1 MSAALGS
8 LIVSVEAN
16 VARFSSDM
24 GKIAQI
30 AESRMQQVDKA
41 MGLVSNSLKALGA
54 GLVIGLTFE
63 KIKGQIDSAISSA
76 AGMQQL
82 AERTGGTVE
91 KLSGL
96 ASVAK
101 LSGTSTDDLASGIQ
115 KLSKAMVDAENGGK
129 NTGAAFK
136 AIGVSVAELK
146 GKRADEVFEVIA
158 RKQADYADGAGK
170 VAVMQALLGKSG
182 ANLLPTMK
190 DLAEA
195 GDLQIKVTAAQAAA
209 ADEYEKNQTRLA
221 AAQGALYKIV
231 AMELVPIFNVWTLAM
246 IDSATANNGLKKT
259 AQELAQDG
267 SIAKWARASVEAL
280 AFVIDG
286 AEFTVR
292 AFQAAGKT
300 IGYIA
305 GDAALQVEL
314 LANGL
319 SLIKGNSSFKDF
331 LSEVQRIGRA
341 RESLKDS
348 LGSDLADIFGKQT
361 FSDRLK
367 ARLKEFD
374 EAKKAIAG
382 SPGSKKAVAFDPT
395 GGVAD
400 KTPGQRF
407 IEQLQRQVE
416 QQEKGRFEML
426 RLEAAQKDVSDA
438 AAPYISQLEQI
449 ELRQD
454 RIKRLV
460 EQAARDEEQRAK
472 VTSFV
477 DVGNDASKALI
488 QQTEMLALTS
498 REQRRLTELR
508 RIDEAVQR
516 AMVGATIETRAE
528 LERLAETMRNNVT
541 RALDEMD
548 AKETSFGT
556 GATKAWAD
564 YADSAHDA
572 AKNAES
578 MISGSLRASEDAL
591 VNFAKTGKLSFSSLF
606 GFMAEEYLRQ
616 QIRMAQSDLLK
627 DFSLSKVVGGI
638 GGVISGVAGFFGYG
652 HKDGL
657 SYVPYDGYPAV
668 LHEGERVLTKAE
680 NSGGAGGG
688 TVIDNSG
695 QVFNIGQGVSRAE
708 MLAGARQAAA
718 DSEARVMRRLR
729 LQGITA

>member
-8 LIVSVEAN
+8 LVVEVAAN
-16 VARFSSDM
+16 VARFQSDM

-367 ARLKEFD
+367 ARLNELD
-374 EAKKAIAG
+374 AAKKAIAG
-382 SPGSKKAVAFDPT
+382 GTGRKAVAFNPNEGTDT
-395 GGVAD
+395 
-400 KTPGQRF
+400 KTPGDRF
-407 IEQLQRQVE
+407 IEQLQRQVQ

-426 RLEAAQKDVSDA
+426 RLEAAQKGVSAA

-638 GGVISGVAGFFGYG
+638 GGVISSVAGFFGYG

-695 QVFNIGQGVSRAE
+695 QIFNIGQGVSRAE

-729 LQGITA
+729 LQGITS